1 MLISHFLINN
11 YIVINFCLFVQS
23 RFKKGG
29 LFNLEEE
36 ELTHLGSSLSAFD
49 DFGDN
54 IKEFSDDDDDVDGNV
69 VPSFLFYVI

>member
-1 MLISHFLINN
+1 MFNLSFPNN
-11 YIVINFCLFVQS
+11 YFVNFCLFVQS

-54 IKEFSDDDDDVDGNV
+54 IKEFSDDDDVDGNAM
-69 VPSFLFYVI
+69 PSFLFSVI